1 MVSQDKLLV
10 LLTVGIDSHRD
21 NGEGEGWE
29 MHIAFF
35 ITMTKITM
43 KRIFGKNKWEGHIN
57 VQLSNA
63 YECVEI
69 KNNEI
74 EIAQRKKENKVY
86 EETNVI

>member
-1 MVSQDKLLV
+1 
-10 LLTVGIDSHRD
+10 
-21 NGEGEGWE
+21 

-57 VQLSNA
+57 VQLVNA

-69 KNNEI
+69 KNSEI